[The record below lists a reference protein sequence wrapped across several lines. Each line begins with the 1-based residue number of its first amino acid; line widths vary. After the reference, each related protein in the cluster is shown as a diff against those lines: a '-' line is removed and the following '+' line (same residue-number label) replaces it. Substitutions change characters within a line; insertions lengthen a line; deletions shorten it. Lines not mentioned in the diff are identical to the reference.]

1 MLYNLTMS
9 NAVNERYENTIL
21 YLCNALGGS
30 LRGKKK
36 LAKLLYYADFDRY
49 EFKES
54 AKAITGDTYL
64 AWKMGPVPRH
74 YTEVLA
80 RLFKKGLI
88 KTSSVESANNYLP
101 TEVYTATKDADM
113 SVFDQEDKLILDRV
127 VRKYGGL
134 TGKQLEDLTHA
145 EAPFIAT
152 EQSEEIAYDLAFY
165 RGTDFSDAMA
175 GA

>member
-1 MLYNLTMS
+1 MAAT
-9 NAVNERYENTIL
+9 VNKKYENTIL

-30 LRGKKK
+30 LYGKKK
-36 LAKLLYYADFDRY
+36 LAKLLYYIDFDRY

-54 AKAITGDTYL
+54 TKSVTGDTYM
-64 AWKMGPVPRH
+64 AWKMGPVPQH

-80 RLFKKGLI
+80 KLTQDGSI
-88 KTSSVESANNYLP
+88 KTSSVQSPSHYLP
-101 TEVYTATKDADM
+101 TEVYTAKTKPDM
-113 SVFDQEDKLILDRV
+113 SVFDDEDKLILDRV
-127 VRKYGGL
+127 ARKYGGL
-134 TGKQLEDLTHA
+134 SGNQLEDLTHA

-152 EQSEEIAYDLAFY
+152 DQSEEIAYELAFY